1 MTHRA
6 GFSIPIPG
14 LPLRDHRTLLERASD
29 WGYTDVWTAE
39 SAGPDAFTPLAL
51 AAAWSPSLRLG
62 TSVIPAQ
69 TRGPATLAMTA
80 ATLAEATDAEVVV
93 GIGASGPPFVED
105 INGIPFREPYR
116 HVRDTARFLRT
127 AFRGELVQGDFD
139 TFRIKGFHLSQLPPR
154 APRVML
160 GALRPGMLRL
170 AAREAEG
177 AITNVLT
184 VEDVPRVAKEFRA
197 EGGDKELIGRF
208 FVCPTADREL
218 GRMIGRRV
226 LTPMLMARTYWA
238 FHSWLGRADLL
249 GPMREAW
256 LAGDWHRAQTL
267 LPDRLL
273 DELFVHG
280 SPEECRE
287 HLERFVAAGIDTT
300 IIALIP
306 PPEFGGGLPGATAAL
321 HALSPTGS

>member
-1 MTHRA
+1 M
-6 GFSIPIPG
+6 
-14 LPLRDHRTLLERASD
+14 RDHRTILEQAPD

-51 AAAWSPSLRLG
+51 AAAWSPTLRLG

-80 ATLAEATDAEVVV
+80 ATLAEVTDQEVVI

-116 HVRDTARFLRT
+116 RVRDTARFLRT
-127 AFRGELVQGDFD
+127 AFRGEVVQGDFD
-139 TFRIKGFHLSQLPPR
+139 TFSIKGFQLSQLPPR
-154 APRVML
+154 RPRVML

-170 AAREAEG
+170 AAQEAEG

-184 VEDVPRVAKEFRA
+184 VEDVPRVVKEFRA
-197 EGGDKELIGRF
+197 DGASKELIGRF
-208 FVCPTADREL
+208 FVCPTADRDL
-218 GRMIGRRV
+218 GRLMGRRV

-238 FHSWLGRADLL
+238 FHEWLGRAEELR
-249 GPMREAW
+249 PMREAW
-256 LAGDWHRAQTL
+256 LAGDWHRAQVL
-267 LPDRLL
+267 MPDWLV

-280 SPEECRE
+280 SPEQCRE

-300 IIALIP
+300 IVALIP
-306 PPEFGGGLPGATAAL
+306 SPEFGDGLAGATAAIR
-321 HALSPTGS
+321 ALSPNGS